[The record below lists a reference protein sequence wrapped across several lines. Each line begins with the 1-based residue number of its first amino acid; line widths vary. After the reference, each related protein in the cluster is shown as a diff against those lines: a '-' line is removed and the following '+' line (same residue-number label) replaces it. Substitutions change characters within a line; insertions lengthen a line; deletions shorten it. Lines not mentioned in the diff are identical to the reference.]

1 MVTTLGLAARS
12 VRQRPGRFLAT
23 LLSAFLGAAIIM
35 TFNAMHDTAAG
46 SGVDSTSA
54 DTLTTAASVVGGY
67 GTLLVFFAVASTLTV
82 NVRQRT
88 DEIHLLRTAGATPG
102 QIKRM
107 VVGESVAV
115 ALTAVLLAVGPAAL
129 GGAVLLDVFK
139 DSGQVTGSVDY
150 SFGPIALLA
159 GVGVTLVAA
168 SGAAFL
174 AVRRVTREAAGIRH
188 GRRRTRTFMSWAA
201 LVLGSVSVCSTYA
214 MKATDAA
221 LMAAPAY
228 GAILLS
234 VGLALVSTG
243 LLRSVLG
250 RTEPLLTALTG
261 PSGYLA
267 VRNLRQRA
275 SQLSG
280 VLVPLILFTAMATA
294 TLYMQAVE
302 NDAIKA
308 SGLTKSIEDKNL
320 ETLNLTVV
328 GIIVVFACV
337 MLINSLYAATAA
349 RVREF
354 GQQRL
359 AGATPAQILG
369 TVAVEGAVLTV
380 TGVFFGTLAALA
392 GLLPF
397 TSVRT
402 DGFLPDRGLGI
413 WITVVA
419 IAGAATMVTSLV
431 TAWRGLR
438 VPAVDTVALAA

>member
-1 MVTTLGLAARS
+1 MFPTLALAARS
-12 VRQRPGRFLAT
+12 VRGRPGRFLAT
-23 LLSAFLGAAIIM
+23 LLSAFLGATIIM
-35 TFNAMHDTAAG
+35 TFNSMHDTASAN
-46 SGVDSTSA
+46 GVDKVSA

-88 DEIHLLRTAGATPG
+88 DEINLLRTTGATPG

-107 VVGESVAV
+107 VVGEAVAV
-115 ALTAVLLAVGPAAL
+115 ALVAALAAVGPAVL
-129 GGAVLLDVFK
+129 GGHILLDVFK
-139 DSGQVTGSVDY
+139 DSGQVADSVDH
-150 SFGPIALLA
+150 SFGPIALMSGIGITLLA
-159 GVGVTLVAA
+159 SA
-168 SGAAFL
+168 GAAFL
-174 AVRRVTREAAGIRH
+174 AVRRVTREAAGARRQG
-188 GRRRTRTFMSWAA
+188 GRARTFMSRAA
-201 LVLGSVSVCSTYA
+201 LALGCAAVCSTYA
-214 MKATDAA
+214 MKPTDAA

-234 VGLALVSTG
+234 VGLALTSTG
-243 LLRSVLG
+243 LLRSALG
-250 RTEPLLTALTG
+250 RAEPLLCALAG
-261 PSGYLA
+261 ASGYLT
-267 VRNLRQRA
+267 VRNMRQRA
-275 SQLSG
+275 ARLSG
-280 VLVPLILFTAMATA
+280 VLVPLILFTGMATA

-337 MLINSLYAATAA
+337 MLINSLYAATAD

-369 TVAVEGAVLTV
+369 TVATEGVVLTL

-392 GLLPF
+392 GILPF
-397 TSVRT
+397 TAVRT
-402 DGFLPDRGLGI
+402 EGLLPGQGLGI

-438 VPAVDTVALAA
+438 VPAVEAVTLAA